1 MSPMSTF
8 PIQKSEFRIL
18 LFNGSVKPCKCA
30 KITNSWTMS
39 MDSRFSSTVN
49 GNSDMKNNK
58 KKKEELSVSMEVSIS
73 SIPKVEEGTLRSDG
87 LRFDRLQ
94 PSDYELVRER
104 RFEFGQFVARDA
116 VLDEEYWTAAWLR
129 AESHWENRTYERYVD
144 IYKRKFAEQ
153 EFNAVKR
160 RCKVQNGDSC
170 ACIIAVRKEQ
180 KNVKRSIIKSVVG
193 TLDLN
198 IRYLLQG
205 ETFPGERVKTP
216 FSCSTNRTP
225 PSRYGY
231 IANLCV
237 TKSAR
242 RQGIASNMMYFAVE
256 SAKSNGVRQ
265 VYVHVDRNNMPAQL
279 LYQKMGFEMVETA
292 NSRLLLE
299 KTYLLRLLM

>member
-8 PIQKSEFRIL
+8 PIQKPEFRIL
-18 LFNGSVKPCKCA
+18 LFNGSTTPT
-30 KITNSWTMS
+30 KITASWTMS
-39 MDSRFSSTVN
+39 MDSGFSSTVN
-49 GNSDMKNNK
+49 GNSDMKNK
-58 KKKEELSVSMEVSIS
+58 KKKDELSVSVQLSIS
-73 SIPKVEEGTLRSDG
+73 PVPKVEESLSSDG

-94 PSDYELVRER
+94 PSDYELVREN

-160 RCKVQNGDSC
+160 RCKAQNGDSC

-237 TKSAR
+237 TKLAR
-242 RQGIASNMMYFAVE
+242 RQGIASNMMYFAIE
-256 SAKSNGVRQ
+256 SAKSNAGVRQ
-265 VYVHVDRNNMPAQL
+265 VYVHVDRNNMPGQL

-299 KTYLLRLLM
+299 ETYLLRLQM